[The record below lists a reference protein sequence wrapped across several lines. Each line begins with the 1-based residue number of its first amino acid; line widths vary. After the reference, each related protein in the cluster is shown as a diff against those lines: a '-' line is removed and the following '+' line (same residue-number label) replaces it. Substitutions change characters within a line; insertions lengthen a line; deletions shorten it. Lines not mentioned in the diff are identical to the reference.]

1 MTNPSS
7 SVATAE
13 VFAQLAKDLHQVSC
27 VEQTAAAVLRA
38 GSQVVNCTHAGLV
51 LKGRR
56 GGLRAGPAT
65 GKIVDTVNQFQIE
78 QHRGP
83 APDVLAGQDV
93 VLVGD
98 TCSEGRWPE
107 WAGAAAELGL
117 RSLLALPLA
126 TNDGVLGVL
135 ELFGTEP
142 AAFAPCDVDTAQAL
156 GRHLAVAL
164 RNACQEEILREA
176 MEAHKLIGQALG
188 ILMERYGID
197 ADQAF
202 AVLRRCSQDRNLLVR
217 DIANQLIHTG
227 RLPEGTRLPLRL

>member
-1 MTNPSS
+1 VTTPPS
-7 SVATAE
+7 SVATAA
-13 VFAQLAKDLHQVSC
+13 VFAQLAQDLHRISG

-38 GSQVVNCTHAGLV
+38 GSQVINCTHAGLV

-56 GGLRAGPAT
+56 DGLRAGPAT
-65 GKIVDTVNQFQIE
+65 DKIVDTVNQLQIE
-78 QHRGP
+78 QRHGP
-83 APDVLAGQDV
+83 AADVLAGQDV
-93 VLVGD
+93 VLVPD
-98 TCSEGRWPE
+98 TCVEGRWPE

-142 AAFAPCDVDTAQAL
+142 AAFGPCDVDTAQAL
-156 GRHLAVAL
+156 CGHLAVAL
-164 RNACQEEILREA
+164 RNARQEETLREA
-176 MEAHKLIGQALG
+176 MESHKLIGQAMG

-202 AVLRRCSQDRNLLVR
+202 AVLRRCSQDRNLLMR
-217 DIANQLIHTG
+217 DLANQLINTG
-227 RLPEGTRLPLRL
+227 RLPEGTRVPLHL